1 MPRVPQSWLTDYNSR
16 WSKTCLPQHL
26 TSATRSWRRPARQHE
41 IPTDDAARA
50 RYGARHRR
58 PAVNAG
64 DRRFRYW
71 RDPVCLVA
79 VAAYAAHRG
88 LVPAAVQASWW
99 SGHFTDFLL
108 IPAGLPLWLWLER
121 RIGWRRDDRMPR
133 WREIAF
139 VLVTWTIAAE
149 LVAPRI
155 FPQATG
161 DGWDALAYAGGAV
174 VAGLSWQ
181 RATRFRRA

>member
-1 MPRVPQSWLTDYNSR
+1 MT
-16 WSKTCLPQHL
+16 T
-26 TSATRSWRRPARQHE
+26 
-41 IPTDDAARA
+41 
-50 RYGARHRR
+50 
-58 PAVNAG
+58 G
-64 DRRFRYW
+64 DRRFGYW

-79 VAAYAAHRG
+79 VAAYAAHRW
-88 LVPAAVQASWW
+88 LVPAALQAPWW

-121 RIGWRRDDRMPR
+121 RIGWRRDDRMPQ

-149 LVAPRI
+149 LIAPRI
-155 FPQATG
+155 FQQATG

-181 RATRFRRA
+181 RTTRSRRA